1 MMQGMVPGDD
11 GRAGGLCPLA
21 PRRGG
26 YGLPGPRDQWGGGR
40 EGHVPPVAQGARVG
54 PSLPP
59 PHQTRGSGGTHA
71 PSGGSGGLAPRSA
84 HRHRNPPA

>member
-1 MMQGMVPGDD
+1 MMQGLVPGS
-11 GRAGGLCPLA
+11 GARARGLCPLD

-26 YGLPGPRDQWGGGR
+26 NGLPGPRDEWGGGR
-40 EGHVPPVAQGARVG
+40 EGYVPPVAQGAPVS

-71 PSGGSGGLAPRSA
+71 PSGGTGGLAPRPA
-84 HRHRNPPA
+84 DRNRNLPS